1 MDIINIVFG
10 IFILGIFAGVLTFS
24 IMLIKK
30 NRRFNGFTCIVWKK
44 DGFGQLV
51 QELDQA
57 GVFVEK
63 VTNNKRLY
71 LKKANVGLSPD
82 DIPYIPCGK
91 TKFVFLFRTG
101 LKNFQFI
108 KPIINNEGIVL
119 RVGEEDVNWA
129 LNSYYRVKKAF
140 EKKNW
145 IEKVLPYM
153 LFALL
158 IIGFIV
164 MVIFILKKFDVFVEL
179 AKQLNN
185 VAQTLLKAQ
194 AGTVVIE

>member
-10 IFILGIFAGVLTFS
+10 IFILGVFAGVLTFS

-44 DGFGQLV
+44 DGFGQLD

-129 LNSYYRVKKAF
+129 LNS
-140 EKKNW
+140 
-145 IEKVLPYM
+145 
-153 LFALL
+153 
-158 IIGFIV
+158 
-164 MVIFILKKFDVFVEL
+164 
-179 AKQLNN
+179 
-185 VAQTLLKAQ
+185 
-194 AGTVVIE
+194 